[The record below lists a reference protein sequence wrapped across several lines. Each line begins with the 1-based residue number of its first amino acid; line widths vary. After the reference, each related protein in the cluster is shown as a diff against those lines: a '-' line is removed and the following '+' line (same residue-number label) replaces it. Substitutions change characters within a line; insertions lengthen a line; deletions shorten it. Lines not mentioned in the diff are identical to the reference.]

1 MQFADRQRYY
11 NRCKP
16 LEALAPNDDRN
27 VEIDAICI
35 DGERPRGAVWVDRI
49 ANHFLLAD
57 GPLCRF
63 VTGLPGSGKSTDLL
77 RLAEHLRQ
85 DHTCKLLP
93 IIAKAEDLLDLDA
106 PIDVPDLMLAVV
118 QATEAEVS
126 RVCGPAPS
134 ATGAMERLWKWLSS
148 TDVELQKLEASVG
161 VAKVVAELRRRDD
174 LRARLRN
181 NVSLRVRAFIAEVRE
196 RLTELEARAR
206 DSGFAGLLV
215 IVDSLEKL
223 RGISTNWLQV
233 LDSAERTFVAQ
244 AEDLVLPVHVVYT
257 VPLALIWR
265 MRQDVDVMPMIKLYG
280 RDAPRDGAMH
290 GAGLEAALQI
300 VRRRIPEDGLRQLF
314 GDEWLMSV
322 TRLIRLSGGYPR
334 DLVHLLQMAV
344 HAVQDAPLD
353 ERDVDRV
360 CNEFSDQ
367 LQRMVLADDLPIVAR
382 VAAERAVRP
391 QEGQLHTLDRL
402 VRAQVILA
410 YHNDR
415 PWFDVHPAAR
425 ELLATSDDARTP

>member
-1 MQFADRQRYY
+1 MRFADRQRYY

-16 LEALAPNDDRN
+16 LEALAPDDDRN
-27 VEIDAICI
+27 VAIDAICI
-35 DGERPRGAVWVDRI
+35 DGERPRGAGWVDRI

-148 TDVELQKLEASVG
+148 TDVELQKLEANVG
-161 VAKVVAELRRRDD
+161 VTKVVAELRRRDD

-215 IVDSLEKL
+215 IVDSS
-223 RGISTNWLQV
+223 I
-233 LDSAERTFVAQ
+233 
-244 AEDLVLPVHVVYT
+244 
-257 VPLALIWR
+257 
-265 MRQDVDVMPMIKLYG
+265 
-280 RDAPRDGAMH
+280 
-290 GAGLEAALQI
+290 
-300 VRRRIPEDGLRQLF
+300 
-314 GDEWLMSV
+314 
-322 TRLIRLSGGYPR
+322 
-334 DLVHLLQMAV
+334 
-344 HAVQDAPLD
+344 
-353 ERDVDRV
+353 
-360 CNEFSDQ
+360 
-367 LQRMVLADDLPIVAR
+367 RMVC
-382 VAAERAVRP
+382 
-391 QEGQLHTLDRL
+391 G
-402 VRAQVILA
+402 
-410 YHNDR
+410 
-415 PWFDVHPAAR
+415 
-425 ELLATSDDARTP
+425 